1 MKAIQAVE
9 ALAAL
14 AQETRLSIFRLLVRE
29 GPGSVPAGVIG
40 ERLDIPAP
48 TLSFHLAQ
56 LTRAGLVT
64 SRREGRSIR
73 YAVNYRGMNA
83 LLTYLTEDCC
93 QGRPEMCGG
102 IVCSPIS
109 AIRTP
114 GEAFHEA
121 PARVGRR

>member
-1 MKAIQAVE
+1 MMKAKTAIE
-9 ALAAL
+9 ALTAL

-29 GPGSVPAGVIG
+29 GPESLPAGAIG

-56 LTRAGLVT
+56 LSRAGLVT

-83 LLTYLTEDCC
+83 LLTYLT
-93 QGRPEMCGG
+93 
-102 IVCSPIS
+102 
-109 AIRTP
+109 
-114 GEAFHEA
+114 
-121 PARVGRR
+121 